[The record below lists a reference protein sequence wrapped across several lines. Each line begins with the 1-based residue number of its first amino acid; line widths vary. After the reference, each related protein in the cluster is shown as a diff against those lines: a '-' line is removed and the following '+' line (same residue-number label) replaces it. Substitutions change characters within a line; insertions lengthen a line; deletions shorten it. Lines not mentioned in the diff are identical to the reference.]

1 MPAIVENP
9 VETPGQ
15 IIAKHQIQAPVDVV
29 AIASDLGLN
38 VWAMDLPDSIS
49 GKIFRDPI
57 NGGARTGFSIAV
69 NSSHSN
75 VRQRFTV
82 AHEIAHFILHRQKL
96 ESGDL
101 VDDAMYRSGLSNKD
115 ETAANRMAADILMP
129 LALIRSLISAGIRD
143 PQSLAS
149 KLQVSLPAMKIRLGL
164 PPDKP

>member
-49 GKIFRDPI
+49 GKIFADPI

-69 NSSHSN
+69 NSSHST

-96 ESGDL
+96 EGGDL
-101 VDDAMYRSGLSNKD
+101 VDDAMYRSGL
-115 ETAANRMAADILMP
+115 
-129 LALIRSLISAGIRD
+129 RD
-143 PQSLAS
+143 CARITSQ
-149 KLQVSLPAMKIRLGL
+149 IRLDGIV
-164 PPDKP
+164 PSREYFAWSEAQ

>member
-1 MPAIVENP
+1 MPVVVDNA

-15 IIAKHQIQAPVDVV
+15 IIAKHQIQAPVDIV
-29 AIASDLGLN
+29 AIANDLGLN
-38 VWAMDLPDSIS
+38 VWAMDLPGSVS

-57 NGGARTGFSIAV
+57 NGGSSGFSIVV
-69 NSSHSN
+69 NSAHST

-129 LALIRSLISAGIRD
+129 FALIRSLISAGIRD
-143 PQSLAS
+143 PQSLAA

-164 PPDKP
+164 PLDKPQ